1 MATTKTAET
10 TADTMKTRLFAFVR
24 ETTER
29 AKALEM
35 GERVKASKAV
45 SESTAGTYARLAKS
59 RLDTSSEKAVGLW
72 TVCPFGL
79 GTQRGPPCF
88 MKPQRHS

>member
-1 MATTKTAET
+1 MATTKTAEM

-35 GERVKASKAV
+35 GE
-45 SESTAGTYARLAKS
+45 AGERS
-59 RLDTSSEKAVGLW
+59 R
-72 TVCPFGL
+72 P
-79 GTQRGPPCF
+79 
-88 MKPQRHS
+88 